1 MEAIGRLA
9 GGIAHDFNNMLGVI
23 LGYADLAL
31 RRLSAADPLT
41 KSLAGIKAAAERSA
55 DLTRQLLAF
64 SRRQAIAP
72 RVLDLDAQLRGMESL
87 LRRIIGEDVELVFRL
102 AHGGWLVSI
111 DPSQLDQVLA
121 NLAVNARDAMPAGGR
136 LVVATEN
143 VTLDEAYCRIHPE
156 AVPGQYVC
164 LSVSDDGCG
173 MDAATLSRAF
183 EPFFTTKPEGKGTG
197 LGLAMLY
204 GIVRQNGGHVSA
216 YSEPGRGTTFRIYL
230 PRHQGAAV
238 SAEPAEPSARV
249 RRGRE
254 TILLVE
260 DEESLRELAQELLEE
275 LGYGVLPAAGPG
287 EALTLCEKHAG
298 AIDLLLTD
306 VVMPVMGGKELAD
319 RITALRPGIKV
330 LFSSGY
336 TADAIAH
343 QGVLEPGVHLLE
355 KPFVLATLARKVAE
369 ALGTDRPPQVTD
381 PAVS

>member
-1 MEAIGRLA
+1 
-9 GGIAHDFNNMLGVI
+9 MLGVI

-31 RRLSAADPLT
+31 RRLSVADPLT
-41 KSLAGIKAAAERSA
+41 KTLAGIKAAAERSA
-55 DLTRQLLAF
+55 DLTRRLLAF
-64 SRRQAIAP
+64 SRRQTIAP
-72 RVLDLDAQLRGMESL
+72 RVLDLSSQLQGMESL

-102 AHGGWLVSI
+102 AHGGWPVSI

-121 NLAVNARDAMPAGGR
+121 NLAVNARDAMPEGGR
-136 LVVATEN
+136 LAVATEN
-143 VTLDEAYCRIHPE
+143 VSLDEAYCRTHAE
-156 AVPGQYVC
+156 AIPGEYVC

-173 MDAATLSRAF
+173 MDAATLSRVF

-216 YSEPGRGTTFRIYL
+216 YSEPGGGTTFRIYL
-230 PRHQGAAV
+230 PRHQGAV
-238 SAEPAEPSARV
+238 GSVEPAEPPERL
-249 RRGRE
+249 RRGQE

-260 DEESLRELAQELLEE
+260 DEESLRELSRELLGE
-275 LGYGVLPAAGPG
+275 LGYQVLAAAGPG
-287 EALTLCEKHAG
+287 EALALCEKHPG

-306 VVMPVMGGKELAD
+306 VVMPVMGGKELAA
-319 RITALRPGIKV
+319 RVAALRPGIKV

-343 QGVLEPGVHLLE
+343 QGVLEAGVHLLE

-369 ALGTDRPPQVTD
+369 VLGAEPKPRP
-381 PAVS
+381 